1 MIFVYQ
7 PLSSTSDANF
17 NFTEIDAR
25 VETSSQGRYLFG
37 YIFIAGGLGTLI
49 VTLVFS
55 DSEFSFGVENAATIQ
70 TGVIISIIVF
80 VVITGGVGSN
90 MEGNDLNRQYV
101 D

>member
-1 MIFVYQ
+1 MI
-7 PLSSTSDANF
+7 
-17 NFTEIDAR
+17 I
-25 VETSSQGRYLFG
+25 
-37 YIFIAGGLGTLI
+37 
-49 VTLVFS
+49 TLVFS